1 VQATELAD
9 ETDGRVAADRIVAD
23 IRTGV
28 LAPGQ
33 KLRVTELRDRYGI
46 GASPLREALSLVTS
60 LGYATAESHRG
71 YRVAEVSAAD
81 LADITRAREIIET
94 GMLRESMLAHN
105 DEWAIGIVTAR
116 ERLRRLAVKSPPG
129 RMDASEFIRSAH
141 KQLHIALVAGCA
153 SKRLAGMQSLLFD
166 QAGRYRDIMIGKVP
180 SPQHFFETHE
190 ALVQTV
196 LSGDVE
202 KACEEL
208 REHLRRTLNAVYM
221 EADISANPTGHARDL
236 DPEAAS
242 PHVT

>member
-9 ETDGRVAADRIVAD
+9 ETNGRVAADRIVAD

-28 LAPGQ
+28 LAPGY
-33 KLRVTELRDRYGI
+33 KLRIADLRKRYGI

-71 YRVAEVSAAD
+71 YRVAEVSAGD

-116 ERLRRLAVKSPPG
+116 ERLRRLALKSPG
-129 RMDASEFIRSAH
+129 RMDGSEFIRSAH

-190 ALVQTV
+190 ALVQTI

-208 REHLRRTLNAVYM
+208 REHLRRTLNVVYM
-221 EADISANPTGHARDL
+221 EPDISADPAGHARDL